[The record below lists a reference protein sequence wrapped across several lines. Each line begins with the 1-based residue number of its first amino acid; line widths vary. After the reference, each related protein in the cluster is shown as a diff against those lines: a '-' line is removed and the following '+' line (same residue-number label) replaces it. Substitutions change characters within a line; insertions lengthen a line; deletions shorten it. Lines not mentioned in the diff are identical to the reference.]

1 MAYGFNDGDQRR
13 QSVRLAGRTTPTP
26 GSSSSSAAA
35 SSQYPGGSQ
44 RQPRPTPRRNTGGS
58 TAQKQTGSAE
68 TRRRDGAV
76 ASSGSRA
83 QTQRR
88 NRSTGQPQGTRP
100 LTGTGTRQRQTDVPQ
115 LRRNGR
121 RQPGIFV
128 RRPFSHP
135 QRGRSGV
142 NSRPVSR
149 AGGGAPA
156 LPFRRARIALC
167 SIVACLVFLFL
178 GSCVSHGSAGLDPT
192 TEDKL
197 LMAPV
202 APGYSFAFSTP
213 RSQWQAGTMPH
224 IYQIDPAW
232 SELPYAGGTIRQN
245 ACGPTCLTM
254 VYVFKTGHTDM
265 TPVDMCALSEAGNY
279 APTGATEWSF
289 MTNGAWQLGLNGTEL
304 HVDRSSITQALRSG
318 APIIA
323 SVRPGTFTSV
333 GHYIVLYGI
342 DDADQIGV
350 YDPNSPSRSARR
362 WGVVEVLN
370 EIEVM
375 WAYY

>member
-13 QSVRLAGRTTPTP
+13 QNVRLAGRTTPTP
-26 GSSSSSAAA
+26 RSSSSSTTAN
-35 SSQYPGGSQ
+35 SQYPSSSQ
-44 RQPRPTPRRNTGGS
+44 QQPRPTPQQNTRGPA
-58 TAQKQTGSAE
+58 TREQAADSA
-68 TRRRDGAV
+68 TRKRDRAV
-76 ASSGSRA
+76 ASNRTSA
-83 QTQRR
+83 QAERP
-88 NRSTGQPQGTRP
+88 NRSSDQRQGTRSF
-100 LTGTGTRQRQTDVPQ
+100 TGVRQRQADVPQ
-115 LRRNGR
+115 LRCNGR

-128 RRPFSHP
+128 RRSFSHP
-135 QRGRSGV
+135 QSGHSGLSSRSA
-142 NSRPVSR
+142 SR
-149 AGGGAPA
+149 AGSGAPA
-156 LPFRRARIALC
+156 LPFRRVRIALC
-167 SIVACLVFLFL
+167 SIVACLIFLLL
-178 GSCVSHGSAGLDPT
+178 GSCISHGSAGLDPT
-192 TEDKL
+192 AEDKL
-197 LMAPV
+197 LKAPV

-254 VYVFKTGHTDM
+254 VYIYKTGHADM

-304 HVDRSSITQALRSG
+304 HIDRSSITQALRSG

-333 GHYIVLYGI
+333 GHYIVLWGI
-342 DDADQIGV
+342 DDADQVGV
-350 YDPNSPSRSARR
+350 YDPNSQSRSARR

-370 EIEVM
+370 EIEAM